1 MIKVAPSILAA
12 DMLHLY
18 DEIQKVVSAGCDL
31 LHVDVMDGHFVPNLS
46 YGPDMVREIHAA
58 FPELKLDVHLMMDH
72 PEEYIQRF
80 AQGAWNITV
89 HEEIEADLSELL
101 DRIHECGVHTGI
113 SLKPA
118 TPVSRVVP
126 LLSQA
131 DMILIMTVEPGFG
144 GQSFQREM
152 LGKLRELRRIG
163 YQGLLEADGG
173 LTLNNL
179 PDLKQAGLDVAV
191 MGTAIYRSEHPADDI
206 RRIHSL

>member
-126 LLSQA
+126 FLNQA

>member
-1 MIKVAPSILAA
+1 MIKVFPSILAA
-12 DMLHLY
+12 NLLY
-18 DEIQKVVSAGCDL
+18 LQQDIEHVLNAGADG
-31 LHVDVMDGHFVPNLS
+31 LHVDIMDGHFVPNLS
-46 YGPDMVREIHAA
+46 FGPEIVRVLRQA
-58 FPELKLDVHLMMDH
+58 FPGVFLDVHLMLSS
-72 PEEYIQRF
+72 PEKYLNIF
-80 AQGAWNITV
+80 AEAGASALTIH
-89 HEEIEADLSELL
+89 HEAENAAECLRRIRSLGLPAGLS
-101 DRIHECGVHTGI
+101 V
-113 SLKPA
+113 KPG
-118 TPVSRVVP
+118 TSEKSIIPV
-126 LLSQA
+126 LEETDQL
-131 DMILIMTVEPGFG
+131 LIMTVEPGFG

>member
-46 YGPDMVREIHAA
+46 YGPDMVRGIHAA

-191 MGTAIYRSEHPADDI
+191 MGTAIYRAEHPADDI

>member
-206 RRIHSL
+206 RSIHSL

>member
-1 MIKVAPSILAA
+1 
-12 DMLHLY
+12 
-18 DEIQKVVSAGCDL
+18 
-31 LHVDVMDGHFVPNLS
+31 
-46 YGPDMVREIHAA
+46 
-58 FPELKLDVHLMMDH
+58 MMDH

-126 LLSQA
+126 FLSQA

>member
-18 DEIQKVVSAGCDL
+18 DEIQKVISAGCDL
-31 LHVDVMDGHFVPNLS
+31 LHVDVMDGHFVPNLT

>member
-18 DEIQKVVSAGCDL
+18 DEIQKVISAGCDL

>member
-1 MIKVAPSILAA
+1 M
-12 DMLHLY
+12 
-18 DEIQKVVSAGCDL
+18 
-31 LHVDVMDGHFVPNLS
+31 DVMDGHFVPNLS

-126 LLSQA
+126 FLSQA

>member
-191 MGTAIYRSEHPADDI
+191 MGTAIYRAEHPADDI